1 MNKLYWL
8 QCKQFTEKKFQ
19 LFHQHLMEKLW
30 FLLILLF
37 EIVKKSRFIR
47 NREAKGMLSSLGLKT
62 SLSKAPRLG
71 DILFEIYFKY
81 TAIDVNIL
89 QKI

>member
-1 MNKLYWL
+1 
-8 QCKQFTEKKFQ
+8 
-19 LFHQHLMEKLW
+19 
-30 FLLILLF
+30 
-37 EIVKKSRFIR
+37 
-47 NREAKGMLSSLGLKT
+47 MLSSLGLKT

-81 TAIDVNIL
+81 IAIDVNIL

>member
-1 MNKLYWL
+1 MISSHFVVWNS
-8 QCKQFTEKKFQ
+8 
-19 LFHQHLMEKLW
+19 
-30 FLLILLF
+30 
-37 EIVKKSRFIR
+37 KKSKFSR
-47 NREAKGMLSSLGLKT
+47 NREPKGMLSSLGLKT

-81 TAIDVNIL
+81 IAIDVNIL